1 MVEMVSYKG
10 SPRGWFRKSRQ
21 VLCVH
26 NNMAIGIL
34 KLVEVIRQ
42 KADDYLLEIL
52 WKLGKTELL
61 LRFLLELYTVILYL
75 LNRKSSKVNIMV
87 GGTKRKM
94 YFFF

>member
-1 MVEMVSYKG
+1 
-10 SPRGWFRKSRQ
+10 
-21 VLCVH
+21 
-26 NNMAIGIL
+26 MAIGIL

-75 LNRKSSKVNIMV
+75 LNRKSSKVNIMAEV
-87 GGTKRKM
+87 LKERCI
-94 YFFF
+94 FFFF